1 MLIICK
7 SENSSKKYSYSPY
20 ISMVKKFIFYFE
32 KSDFLVDM
40 EIYRY
45 NHDTVELGD
54 DI

>member
-1 MLIICK
+1 
-7 SENSSKKYSYSPY
+7 
-20 ISMVKKFIFYFE
+20 MVKKFIFYFE

-54 DI
+54 DIWVILCVSYFYQ